1 MICALPAFWTGIFY
15 DEENLDK
22 LWNLTNQWNK
32 EDILQLYYDVA
43 KNGLKCNFNN
53 QPLHELGKMILD
65 ISNSGLKRRGYLNSD
80 GEDES
85 IHLEKLKNI
94 IDLQKTP
101 ADVLIDDYNL
111 SKNVIS
117 ILDQPYY

>member
-1 MICALPAFWTGIFY
+1 
-15 DEENLDK
+15 
-22 LWNLTNQWNK
+22 
-32 EDILQLYYDVA
+32 
-43 KNGLKCNFNN
+43 
-53 QPLHELGKMILD
+53 MILD
-65 ISNSGLKRRGYLNSD
+65 ISTSGLIRRGYLNSD

>member
-1 MICALPAFWTGIFY
+1 
-15 DEENLDK
+15 
-22 LWNLTNQWNK
+22 
-32 EDILQLYYDVA
+32 
-43 KNGLKCNFNN
+43 
-53 QPLHELGKMILD
+53 MILD
-65 ISNSGLKRRGYLNSD
+65 ISTSGLKRRGYLNSD